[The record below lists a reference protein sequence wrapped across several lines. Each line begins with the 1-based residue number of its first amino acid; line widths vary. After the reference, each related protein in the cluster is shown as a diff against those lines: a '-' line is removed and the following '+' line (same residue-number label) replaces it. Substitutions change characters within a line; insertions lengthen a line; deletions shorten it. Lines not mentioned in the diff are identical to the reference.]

1 MTPKELSRAID
12 YIKNGE
18 HTCIVMQD
26 GEITHKTSGIGVKPI
41 KELYENQP
49 EVLKNAQVAD
59 KVIGKAAAMLLHLA
73 GVTFIYGN
81 IMSARAVD
89 YLEKHNI
96 AYQHGTL
103 VDAIINRAGDDTCP
117 LEKAVLNIEDK
128 DEAYEAIKATIAVL
142 MAKAA
147 NQ

>member
-1 MTPKELSRAID
+1 MTPKELPQAID
-12 YIKNGE
+12 YIKSGE

-26 GEITHKTSGIGVKPI
+26 GVITHKTSGIGVKPI

-49 EVLKNAQVAD
+49 EALKNAQVAD

-73 GVTFIYGN
+73 GAAFIYGN

-96 AYQHGTL
+96 PHQYGML

-128 DEAYEAIKATIAVL
+128 DEAYEAIKATIAAL

-147 NQ
+147 SQ